1 MPDMNDVQAELMDMI
16 TKNESP
22 SEISDKI
29 KDILFAK
36 SAERVDAYRPNV
48 SSSLFGDQQSE
59 VEDEVDAETE
69 VDAEAETD
77 VEAEVDTEVEDELEV
92 PSDEVEKSTAKVF

>member
-29 KDILFAK
+29 KDMLFSK
-36 SAERVDAYRPNV
+36 SAERVDAFKPNV
-48 SSSLFGDQQSE
+48 ANSLFNDDQQE
-59 VEDEVDAETE
+59 E
-69 VDAEAETD
+69 
-77 VEAEVDTEVEDELEV
+77 EDELSSSV
-92 PSDEVEKSTAKVF
+92 TISLHILCLVVSSLQCACSLSN